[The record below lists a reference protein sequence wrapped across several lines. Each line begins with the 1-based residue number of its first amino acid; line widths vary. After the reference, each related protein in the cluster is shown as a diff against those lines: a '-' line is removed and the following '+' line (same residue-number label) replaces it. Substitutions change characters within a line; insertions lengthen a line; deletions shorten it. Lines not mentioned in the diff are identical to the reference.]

1 MITKAEL
8 VDLLNE
14 DLALEYSAAIQ
25 YIQHAATITGPEYQT
40 VEAELLVHVTEE
52 INHAN
57 MLAEQ
62 IDYLGGVPTMEV
74 AERHTDKESKK
85 MLVHDLAGERLA
97 IKRYTE
103 RIGQAQELHLYGLE
117 QVLKTILSQE
127 EEHERDILNALGM

>member
-1 MITKAEL
+1 MITKTQL
-8 VDLLNE
+8 IDLLNE

-74 AERHTDKESKK
+74 AERYTDKESKK
-85 MLVHDLAGERLA
+85 MLAQDLAGERLA